1 MSVKPFRHSDRGESL
16 SSCEKFGAGRI
27 PEDHGRDSCR
37 RSLSEFYCQNPLNLK
52 VLNREENASICSTE
66 CVNGSIGFIA
76 KEMIPPSFLNKRAR
90 RREGPAAA
98 RPVFFVQPARGRGGR
113 HGATNRRKRAGGA
126 CAVVAHH

>member
-1 MSVKPFRHSDRGESL
+1 MSYAFHTHKAFAAHL
-16 SSCEKFGAGRI
+16 
-27 PEDHGRDSCR
+27 
-37 RSLSEFYCQNPLNLK
+37 YCQKPQNSK

-66 CVNGSIGFIA
+66 SVNGSIGFIA

-113 HGATNRRKRAGGA
+113 HGATNRRKRAGGPRP
-126 CAVVAHH
+126 VVPHH